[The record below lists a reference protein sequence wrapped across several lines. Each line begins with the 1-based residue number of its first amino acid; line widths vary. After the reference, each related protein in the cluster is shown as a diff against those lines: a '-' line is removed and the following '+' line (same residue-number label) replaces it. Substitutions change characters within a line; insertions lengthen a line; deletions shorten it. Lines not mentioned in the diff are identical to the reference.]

1 MKKYFIS
8 SLLLLMIIGISQS
21 VNLKAFASDTQF
33 RVTDNATGVTIL
45 GYYSNEKTVVI
56 PETIDGKPVTKIGD
70 AAFFYLGLESVTL
83 PSHLTSIG
91 DSAFANN
98 QLKEIVIPNTV
109 TKIDKYAFASNVLE
123 KVTFPQNLK
132 TVSAHSFQNNHLT
145 TIHLPDQ
152 LETIEASAFSSN
164 HITEV
169 TFPKSLKTI
178 KSTVFSENLLQKVT
192 FQGAVNVKANTFDL
206 ELFSEIFDHWYTN
219 KKYKTKWTGKVPK
232 AMTIYGN
239 YLPDAA
245 TRKVKADHVAKN
257 QFEFTNLE
265 TGFSYSLYK
274 DAQLTKK
281 LKTFSAK
288 TPKQTVTVKGIGDN
302 SGVMYVIASKD
313 GYRFNAKK
321 MTYETSRTAPL
332 AKSNVNITQ
341 TSKQSTIQ
349 FANLKKATTYR
360 LYQDGQQK
368 QIIASFK
375 ATGKTKKMTTNQLP
389 KKVGIVYVTAQQANY
404 RESKLTPVCYPKGI
418 LCPKGITPSS
428 AKLTEG
434 AKDYLSYRYKK
445 TLSGGAK
452 VTKVF
457 ILKEENGVICA
468 DLFFESKNGYK
479 FFVGFF
485 SNRSS
490 VQFTPLTGYE
500 DPTKKQ
506 LEEARKIGQAFIDAF
521 Q

>member
-8 SLLLLMIIGISQS
+8 NLLFLMIIGISQS
-21 VNLKAFASDTQF
+21 VNLKAFASDIEF
-33 RVTDNATGVTIL
+33 RVTDNATGVTITN
-45 GYYSNEKTVVI
+45 YYGMEKTLII
-56 PETIDGKPVTKIGD
+56 PETIDGKLVTKIGD
-70 AAFFYLGLESVTL
+70 SVFYNAGLESVTL
-83 PSHLTSIG
+83 PSHITSIG
-91 DSAFANN
+91 ESAFSDNH
-98 QLKEIVIPNTV
+98 LKEIVIPDTV
-109 TKIDKYAFASNVLE
+109 TTIGDNAFSWNALE
-123 KVTFPQNLK
+123 KVTFPKNLK
-132 TVSAHSFQNNHLT
+132 TIQEYAFHDNHLT
-145 TIHLPDQ
+145 AIDLPDQ
-152 LETIEASAFSSN
+152 VEKIEARAFSKNNIS
-164 HITEV
+164 EV
-169 TFPKSLKTI
+169 TFPKNLKTI
-178 KSTVFSENLLQKVT
+178 GSKVLKDNMLQKVT
-192 FQGAVNVKANTFDL
+192 FNGAVNVKNDTFALNLSD
-206 ELFSEIFDHWYTN
+206 IFDDWYTD
-219 KKYKTKWTGKVPK
+219 KHYETKWTGKVPK
-232 AMTIYGN
+232 TMTIYGN

-245 TRKVKADHVAKN
+245 TRKVKADLVAKD

-375 ATGKTKKMTTNQLP
+375 AIGKTKKMTTNQLP
-389 KKVGIVYVTAQQANY
+389 KKTGIVYVTAQQTNY

-418 LCPKGITPSS
+418 LCPKGITPNS
-428 AKLTEG
+428 AKLEYG
-434 AKDYLSYRYKK
+434 EKAFLSYHYKK

-452 VTKVF
+452 VTKVS

-468 DLFFESKNGYK
+468 NLFFESKNGYK
-479 FFVGFF
+479 FYIGFF

-490 VQFTPLTGYE
+490 VQFTPLLGYE

-521 Q
+521 